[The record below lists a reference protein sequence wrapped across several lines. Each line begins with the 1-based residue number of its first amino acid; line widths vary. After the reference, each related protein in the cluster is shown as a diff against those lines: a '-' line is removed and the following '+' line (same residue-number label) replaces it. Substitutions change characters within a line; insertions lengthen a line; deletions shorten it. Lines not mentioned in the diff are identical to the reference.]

1 MIRVLLCGEVRGK
14 IGELHRLLGAL
25 QKKGPFDF
33 ALCVGPFFADSH
45 GLSLPPECGNAPLNG
60 ERPLPP
66 SPSERGLTDSALT
79 EAVREAFARQFPEA
93 FEALQTHCSSL
104 ALPLYIVD
112 EAASLWVQE
121 AREKRGRTISEADA
135 APFASSASERLSEVK
150 AKISFPLPICPSGE
164 LSGESAREIGDA
176 SERDRRPAKPE
187 KGAAEESAGEATA
200 DSLPS
205 ECLYT
210 PLPLMEKVWLLAGSG
225 VTELHGLHVAFYA
238 APGFREIPN
247 CALEATPC
255 QQQQQQP
262 QQQPQQQQQQQ
273 LNEAASAES
282 VPACWSAFKAFRG
295 HTDIFLTTRPPVGIF
310 EGLPPGIAPPLPQQ
324 QQKQQGVS
332 LAAAAAR
339 HGYSLRLISLGVVGE
354 KGPQVKA
361 FHALQLRPMS
371 CMLAA
376 LRQQGERHLEEDAS
390 TAALTSEEAQA
401 ALYCIPPECNSPNP
415 FACASRQ
422 QQLRLLPSL
431 EELSEDHCVPAPS
444 AGCSLQ
450 VPHSRA
456 SKRPRDTGVVLVENL
471 PYEIEDG
478 GSLQEA
484 MQQFGEVKF
493 VFVPKDKACPSR
505 GTGKAFVVFTSP
517 QDAAKAAAASGQ
529 LEGGRRTLRMRLYYD
544 RIPFDRPTGAKRV
557 HCGDVIATEPHA
569 DCWFCLASPQV
580 EKHMIVDIKDRL
592 YMAVPKGGLTPYHLL
607 LIPIAHLPSLAYADA
622 DTRREAAAIV
632 AATRKAFHQQNLD
645 LVVYERY
652 VPMKATRAMH
662 SQVHAVPCHR
672 SQSMRAEAL
681 FEKRARRAGLVLKKM
696 PTDAD
701 LTALA
706 ELARDPHLGYF
717 YVELPGLCTARGQTI
732 ERYLYVQPGR
742 DSQKIPMNFG
752 REVLAE
758 LLEAHDKVNWQTC
771 LVPKDEEEKLAAHLR
786 QTLIDA

>member
-205 ECLYT
+205 ECLCGASSY
-210 PLPLMEKVWLLAGSG
+210 LAD
-225 VTELHGLHVAFYA
+225 F
-238 APGFREIPN
+238 
-247 CALEATPC
+247 LEARHIICSGLSLFWQRPH
-255 QQQQQQP
+255 
-262 QQQPQQQQQQQ
+262 
-273 LNEAASAES
+273 
-282 VPACWSAFKAFRG
+282 FKG
-295 HTDIFLTTRPPVGIF
+295 
-310 EGLPPGIAPPLPQQ
+310 
-324 QQKQQGVS
+324 
-332 LAAAAAR
+332 R
-339 HGYSLRLISLGVVGE
+339 HFGYSLRLISLGVVGE

-505 GTGKAFVVFTSP
+505 GTGKALVAVGFVVFTSP